1 MKKIFFLILAIL
13 NTNFLS
19 SQERIIKNLYGF
31 GTNTTFMFNDVQ
43 DTSFLSN
50 INIISPRLLAF
61 PGGLGNFYHPS
72 GMGYGIKINEVDF
85 FHTGKLPKRIRG
97 INKIIEKN
105 KDENYIH
112 PFIDLSKNLKSDVI
126 IDANILTAEVDETVQ
141 MINLMKD
148 GGIDVSFIEIGREL
162 TNQSYHTNFDIYK
175 YLEKSKIFTDTIRK
189 KFPKMKIGVVAAPIY
204 KKHEKHVTWNKL
216 LSRENFYDAIVVHT
230 YAKITKGK
238 DEYGKMV
245 TEYPEGKDKFQA
257 FNIYKKRSLDFFKEY
272 TKEIND
278 YSTLFQNKDIW
289 ITEWNLQ
296 VSKLTGKTHIQ
307 SLFVF
312 NYLMEVA
319 CNDKLSKI
327 NLMSF
332 HNLAGRDISSS
343 VIINRKEN
351 TISTTFAA
359 FQLLSDIFS
368 NDVINVVSRNFEN
381 ERFEYVFFN
390 EKNEKFYVCINWSE
404 QPAKINTSEFVYSE
418 MYYSEN
424 LFDNQYLK
432 ENYKSSNV
440 KLKDLEIPKY
450 SFCIFKSGKNN

>member
-1 MKKIFFLILAIL
+1 M
-13 NTNFLS
+13 
-19 SQERIIKNLYGF
+19 
-31 GTNTTFMFNDVQ
+31 
-43 DTSFLSN
+43 
-50 INIISPRLLAF
+50 
-61 PGGLGNFYHPS
+61 
-72 GMGYGIKINEVDF
+72 
-85 FHTGKLPKRIRG
+85 
-97 INKIIEKN
+97 
-105 KDENYIH
+105 
-112 PFIDLSKNLKSDVI
+112 SK
-126 IDANILTAEVDETVQ
+126 
-141 MINLMKD
+141 
-148 GGIDVSFIEIGREL
+148 
-162 TNQSYHTNFDIYK
+162 
-175 YLEKSKIFTDTIRK
+175 
-189 KFPKMKIGVVAAPIY
+189 
-204 KKHEKHVTWNKL
+204 
-216 LSRENFYDAIVVHT
+216 ENFYDAIVVHT

-368 NDVINVVSRNFEN
+368 NDVINVVSRNYEN

-432 ENYKSSNV
+432 ENYTSSKV
-440 KLKDLEIPKY
+440 KLKDLKIPKY